1 MVRQATAVQLAD
13 VHPAGATLVVVVAVR
28 LAGEAAAVV
37 AHPVGEV
44 VPLLEAGRLVG
55 VEMADALRMAEET
68 DHGLLMEAAMAPEL
82 HMAAQLHTE
91 APHHM
96 AERQH
101 TAAMMETVPRTV
113 ASTLAAAHLVGVDH
127 PETPLQSLAVSLLLR
142 LVLTTP
148 QHLALTLLL
157 PQVAMVLTLR
167 LRLVARPWML
177 LLQATT
183 LRLLLVTR
191 RVVDMVLRRPHLA
204 VGMLRR
210 RHLVAI
216 LATIR
221 NVDGSRQCKIGSCSM
236 GLRETAQRVGSAH
249 GRAQWD
255 LLDLFVALLELAK
268 QDSLK
273 SDYNFNIF
281 FLARVDAVFLTSRA
295 MERASNNL
303 DQNVYI
309 LFKEETEQVHYSLD
323 QY

>member
-13 VHPAGATLVVVVAVR
+13 VHPAGATLVVVAVR
-28 LAGEAAAVV
+28 LAGEAAVVV

-44 VPLLEAGRLVG
+44 VPLLEVERLVG

-96 AERQH
+96 AERQP
-101 TAAMMETVPRTV
+101 TAAMMETVPSTV

-157 PQVAMVLTLR
+157 LLVAMVLTLR

-221 NVDGSRQCKIGSCSM
+221 NVDGSLQCKIGSCSM

-255 LLDLFVALLELAK
+255 LLDLFIALLELAK

-281 FLARVDAVFLTSRA
+281 FLACVDTVFLTSRA
-295 MERASNNL
+295 MKRASNNL
-303 DQNVYI
+303 D
-309 LFKEETEQVHYSLD
+309 
-323 QY
+323 